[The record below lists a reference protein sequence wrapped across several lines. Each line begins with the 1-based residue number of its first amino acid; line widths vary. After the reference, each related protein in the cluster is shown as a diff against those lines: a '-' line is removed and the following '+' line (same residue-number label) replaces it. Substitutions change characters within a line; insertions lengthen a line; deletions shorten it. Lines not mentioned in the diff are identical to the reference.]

1 MALANTSSYKDQNEE
16 EGSFIAKTS
25 NGGVTYG
32 LRNRN
37 QAEEKKSSTN
47 VINYNTTPEE
57 DARNAKLALLAS
69 SDKDTIETQQKRL
82 ITTKQELDEVKAKF
96 QILKRNYDSLSLF
109 HAKDN
114 AEFQKLK
121 AMKEDFERQIE
132 DLTKFK
138 ENSEE
143 VIKKAKVETLH

>member
-1 MALANTSSYKDQNEE
+1 MALANTSSYNDQNEE

-114 AEFQKLK
+114 AEF
-121 AMKEDFERQIE
+121 
-132 DLTKFK
+132 
-138 ENSEE
+138 
-143 VIKKAKVETLH
+143 

>member
-1 MALANTSSYKDQNEE
+1 MALAGTTSYVDQVEE

-32 LRNRN
+32 MRSK
-37 QAEEKKSSTN
+37 EEKKSSAD
-47 VINYNTTPEE
+47 VSNYKTTPEE
-57 DARNAKLALLAS
+57 ENRNAKLALLAL

-82 ITTKQELDEVKAKF
+82 LVTKQELEDVKAKF
-96 QILKRNYDSLSLF
+96 QVLRRNYDSLSLF

-114 AEFQKLK
+114 AEYQKLK

-132 DLTKFK
+132 ELTKFK
-138 ENSEE
+138 TSQED
-143 VIKKAKVETLH
+143 VLKQAKLETL